1 LERKAE
7 TMKNPIPALLVMFA
21 LATPL
26 TSIAQ
31 LPKPNELP
39 TNLPGTTTVVAPPQD
54 FDPLTASDED
64 LAYHGFPPRPDEAA
78 SPQAF
83 ASWSKAMSA
92 SKTRITPKLE
102 QTSISHGLSKANAN
116 VTPPPVGSNGA
127 LSSSILAGYLNPNG
141 ASTYGSNSFYYVLS
155 DLYVPAASQGPG
167 VCTGGWVDGF
177 SWIGIDG
184 YATVDLLQAGIEYD
198 AYCKG
203 LASGAAYALWYQWFP
218 GYEVLVTNLPVA
230 PGDPYFIELWHTSPT
245 QAYVYFVN
253 ENTLQAAEVG
263 FTAPAGTA
271 LTGRSA
277 EWIVESR
284 TVTDVFWNAYAATLS
299 GGGFDPSSATTDS
312 IYIPGVA
319 GPTLLGPSTFVA
331 H

>member
-1 LERKAE
+1 
-7 TMKNPIPALLVMFA
+7 MKNSSPALLMMLA
-21 LATPL
+21 LAAPL
-26 TSIAQ
+26 TSLAQ
-31 LPKPNELP
+31 QLKPNELP
-39 TNLPGTTTVVAPPQD
+39 TNLRGTTTIAAPPQD

-78 SPQAF
+78 SPKPF
-83 ASWSKAMSA
+83 ASWAKAMNA
-92 SKTRITPKLE
+92 SKTRIVPKLE
-102 QTSISHGLSKANAN
+102 QTTISHALSQSNAN
-116 VTPPPVGSNGA
+116 VAPPAAGSNGS
-127 LSSSILAGYLNPNG
+127 LSSYFLAGYLNPSG
-141 ASTYGSNSFYYVLS
+141 PTTYGTNAFYYVLS

-167 VCTGGWVDGF
+167 VCTGAWVDGF

-184 YATVDLLQAGIEYD
+184 YATADLLQAGIEYD

-203 LASGAAYALWYQWFP
+203 LASGAAYALWYQWYP
-218 GYEVLVTNLPVA
+218 GYEVLVTNLPIA
-230 PGDPYFIELWHTSPT
+230 PGDPYFIELWHTSAT
-245 QAYVYFVN
+245 QAYAYFVN
-253 ENTLQAAEVG
+253 ENTNQAAEVG

-299 GGGFDPSSATTDS
+299 GAAFDPSSATTDS

-319 GPTLLGPSTFVA
+319 GPTLLGSSTFVA